1 METNTLIFWNVVL
14 SLIYAPLI
22 YGIRT
27 NLMEIKRIDI
37 LLNKTREE
45 LPRVYVT
52 KTELIHDMDRLF
64 KRFDKLEEKIDEI
77 NNNN

>member
-27 NLMEIKRIDI
+27 NIMEIKRIDI
-37 LLNKTREE
+37 LLSKTREE
-45 LPRVYVT
+45 MPRRYVT

-64 KRFDKLEEKIDEI
+64 KRFDELEEKIDEI
-77 NNNN
+77 NK

>member
-1 METNTLIFWNVVL
+1 MEINSIIFWNVVL

-45 LPRVYVT
+45 LPRNYVT
-52 KTELIHDMDRLF
+52 KADMRNDMDRLF
-64 KRFDKLEEKIDEI
+64 KRFDKIEEKLDSMAQMK
-77 NNNN
+77 

>member
-27 NLMEIKRIDI
+27 NLMEIKRIDL

>member
-1 METNTLIFWNVVL
+1 MEVNSIIFWNVVL

-22 YGIRT
+22 YGIRQ

-45 LPRVYVT
+45 LPRDYVT
-52 KTELIHDMDRLF
+52 KSELRNDMDRLF
-64 KRFDKLEEKIDEI
+64 KRFDKIEEKLDSMTQTK
-77 NNNN
+77 